1 MQKKILHVQGYWSN
15 EKIKKIPNISGIYFI
30 YKAKKDHDRNCKV
43 KELVFI
49 GYGTEIRNEIE
60 VLIED
65 QTFQEMLLLGNKLLF
80 SYTAILDATSLKYLT
95 QKLIYQ
101 LRPIL
106 NSNLDCSFVDEYPK
120 KEIILLGDNKL
131 LEKKVSLKYAY
142 N

>member
-30 YKAKKDHDRNCKV
+30 YKAKKDYDRNCKV

-49 GYGTEIRNEIE
+49 GSGKEIRNEIE

-65 QTFQEMLLLGNKLLF
+65 ETFQEMLLLGNKLLF
-80 SYTAILDATSLKYLT
+80 SYTAILDDSALKFLT

-106 NSNLDCSFVDEYPK
+106 NSNLDCSFVDEYSK

-131 LEKKVSLKYAY
+131 LEKKVSMKYAY